1 MTTVSGLSRT
11 LRATSSMA
19 AAVSAAFAATFAA
32 ALPATAEDTNP
43 ARNASR
49 KIDAVLELFT
59 SQGCSS
65 CPPADALMRNM
76 AERRDLL
83 VLSMPVDYWDYI
95 GWKDTLASPKNTD
108 RQRAYARSLGS
119 GSVYTP
125 QVVVNGAAHAVG
137 SNKAEIEGA
146 IERTSTD
153 FAMRRI
159 PAHLWLQNGSLV
171 IEAGEAPANAGIT
184 DATIWLVVLTRS
196 AEVAVKRGENT
207 GRTLTYT
214 NVVRSMT
221 PVGRW
226 TGKPLVLQ
234 LTLAAVMQPESE
246 DSVVLIQENSNGP
259 IVGAAW
265 LGQ

>member
-1 MTTVSGLSRT
+1 MHPVAGLSRA
-11 LRATSSMA
+11 LRATAAMA
-19 AAVSAAFAATFAA
+19 AALSAALAAV
-32 ALPATAEDTNP
+32 ALPASAEETGP
-43 ARNASR
+43 TRNASR

-65 CPPADALMRNM
+65 CPPADMLMRNM
-76 AERRDLL
+76 AERSDLL

-108 RQRAYARSLGS
+108 RQRAYARALGS

-137 SNKAEIEGA
+137 SNKVEIEGA
-146 IERTSTD
+146 IERTSAE
-153 FAMRRI
+153 FAKRRI
-159 PAHLWLQNGSLV
+159 PAHLWLQSGSLV
-171 IEAGEAPANAGIT
+171 IEAGEAPQGAGIT
-184 DATIWLVVLTRS
+184 DATIWLVVFARS
-196 AEVAVKRGENT
+196 AEVAVKRGENS
-207 GRTLTYT
+207 GRTLAYT